1 MSCICNDI
9 LWSLEVEDM
18 FGVYDG
24 INGEGAY
31 AKLPRQQQ
39 DRIVYGVKRILTYAL
54 GDVWFEYME
63 ESIKLTGV
71 SQ

>member
-1 MSCICNDI
+1 MSCICKD
-9 LWSLEVEDM
+9 LMFVLEVEDM
-18 FGVYDG
+18 IGVYDG

-31 AKLPRQQQ
+31 AKLPHQQQ
-39 DRIVYGVKRILTYAL
+39 DKIVYGVKKVLNYAL
-54 GDVWFEYME
+54 GEVWYDYME